1 MEAKAQPLEPAALAA
16 SRRLEMVRSPSL
28 AEQVAD
34 SIVAG
39 IADGTLAF
47 GQRILETEL
56 ARTLGVSRIPVREA
70 MKTLAAQGIVEL
82 APHRGTRVSQLD
94 EVRVDRICEVRV
106 TLERLAAR
114 DARTAL
120 RADPEALGRL
130 DEAIRAMERGV
141 REKDWPGVN
150 QADLAFHRALCLASG
165 NDIVLTLW
173 DTLARHVSI
182 ILGREILAE
191 RERTGVVEQHRA
203 LRSLLVGGEAEAVS
217 EGIAAHIMR
226 LRRGGASA
234 AGRPD
239 LD

>member
-1 MEAKAQPLEPAALAA
+1 
-16 SRRLEMVRSPSL
+16 MVRNPSL

-70 MKTLAAQGIVEL
+70 LKTLAAQGIVEM
-82 APHRGTRVSQLD
+82 APHRGARVSPLD
-94 EVRVDRICEVRV
+94 EARVDRICEVRV
-106 TLERLAAR
+106 ALERLAAR
-114 DARTAL
+114 DARPAL
-120 RADPEALGRL
+120 RADPEALDRL
-130 DEAIRAMERGV
+130 DEAIRVMERGV
-141 REKDWPGVN
+141 REKDWAAVN
-150 QADLAFHRALCLASG
+150 RGDLAFHRALCLASG

-173 DTLARHVSI
+173 DTLARHVTI

-203 LRSLLVGGEAEAVS
+203 LRDLLVGGEPAAAGC
-217 EGIAAHIMR
+217 GIAAHITR

-234 AGRPD
+234 AGRSD